1 MAADAVLLNSVQ
13 KGLNDWKKAILS
25 VTRLDRDV
33 SSGDAMTEINFWLSM
48 DAALNRIQAQLKS
61 PEIGLFSPLQ
71 PQIYSVRFFN
81 VVVCVILSFTS
92 TEFTFELLKQNKR
105 FLATTGFHNDSGL
118 QQAKEKG
125 IRIFLLIFSI
135 PPSPCL

>member
-1 MAADAVLLNSVQ
+1 MASDAVLLNSVQ

-61 PEIGLFSPLQ
+61 PEIGL
-71 PQIYSVRFFN
+71 Y
-81 VVVCVILSFTS
+81 LSFISAMPHTVFVFQSCFLPS
-92 TEFTFELLKQNKR
+92 TCCTPEQNSR
-105 FLATTGFHNDSGL
+105 LSF
-118 QQAKEKG
+118 
-125 IRIFLLIFSI
+125 
-135 PPSPCL
+135 

>member
-1 MAADAVLLNSVQ
+1 MASDAVLLNSVQ

-61 PEIGLFSPLQ
+61 PEIGLCLPFIAAILHC
-71 PQIYSVRFFN
+71 IRFYYL
-81 VVVCVILSFTS
+81 ILPYMCCAVH
-92 TEFTFELLKQNKR
+92 LN
-105 FLATTGFHNDSGL
+105 
-118 QQAKEKG
+118 
-125 IRIFLLIFSI
+125 RIHV
-135 PPSPCL
+135 